1 MKPLDPRLL
10 RQARAARGYVVLTA
24 ALGFVTA
31 ALVVAQAL
39 LLGAILAPAIQG
51 TADLPDVADRVALL
65 AAVVAARAGAS
76 WAQERFALRA
86 ATRTVSELREQVV
99 AHAAALGPRWLA
111 SGRGPAVATL
121 ATRGLDALEPYLV
134 RYLPQLLLAATVTP
148 AALAVVLGLDW
159 VSALVIAVTIPL
171 VPLFMILVGQLT
183 AGTSER
189 RLVVMQ
195 RLGAQV
201 LDLLAGLPTL
211 LAFGRAR
218 GPERRVRALGDANR
232 RATMGTLRVAFL
244 SGMVLELLTTLS
256 VAVVAVGVG
265 LRLVHGGMDLEPA
278 IAVLVLAPEVYLPLR
293 QVGLHFHAST
303 DGLAAAQ
310 QAFDLLDEP
319 APEPGHRPAPRLA
332 GSTLTLHG
340 VGVRAGDRDVLA
352 PAGLDLAVH
361 VAAGPVTARPDDA
374 TAPGPG
380 GPRPSGP
387 GRVVALVGASG
398 AGKTTAAQVLLG
410 LVRPDAGDV
419 TWTTADGERIPLAE
433 IDLTTYWPQVAWL
446 PQRPALAPGTLRE
459 SVTDGLDVDDATLAR
474 AARTAGLDAVVAALP
489 DGWDTPV
496 GRGGTGL
503 SVGQRQRA
511 ALTAALLGD
520 PARTPLV
527 VLDEPTA
534 HLDARGEQVVLDAV
548 RAWRDQ
554 GRTVVVVAHRASLV
568 RAADEVVEVTAAPLT
583 AGTADTAGTAT
594 AGRAVVPPGR
604 SAAQAHEAV
613 DA

>member
-24 ALGFVTA
+24 VLGFVTA
-31 ALVVAQAL
+31 GLVVAQAV

-51 TADLPDVADRVALL
+51 DATLPELGDRLGLL
-65 AAVVAARAGAS
+65 AGVVAARALVS

-86 ATRTVSELREQVV
+86 ATRTVAELREQVV

-171 VPLFMILVGQLT
+171 VPLFMVLVGQLT

-232 RATMGTLRVAFL
+232 RATTGTLRIAFL

-256 VAVVAVGVG
+256 VAIVAVGVG

-293 QVGLHFHAST
+293 QVGMHFHAST
-303 DGLAAAQ
+303 DGIAAAQ
-310 QAFDLLDEP
+310 QAFEILDEP
-319 APEPGHRPAPRLA
+319 APEQGRRPAPRLA
-332 GSTLTLHG
+332 GSTLALRG
-340 VGVRAGDRDVLA
+340 AGVRAGDRGVLA
-352 PAGLDLAVH
+352 PAGLDLVL
-361 VAAGPVTARPDDA
+361 PVGR
-374 TAPGPG
+374 G
-380 GPRPSGP
+380 
-387 GRVVALVGASG
+387 GRVVALTGASG
-398 AGKTTAAQVLLG
+398 AGKTTAVHALLG
-410 LVRPDAGDV
+410 LVRPDRGEVD
-419 TWTTADGERIPLAE
+419 WTTPDGERVPLA
-433 IDLTTYWPQVAWL
+433 DLDLATYWAQVAWL

-459 SVTDGLDVDDATLAR
+459 AVTDGLDVDDVALAR
-474 AARTAGLDAVVAALP
+474 AARTAGLDDVVAGLP

-511 ALTAALLGD
+511 ALAAALLGD
-520 PARTPLV
+520 PAATPLV

-548 RAWRDQ
+548 RTWRDQ
-554 GRTVVVVAHRASLV
+554 GRTVLVVAHRASLV
-568 RAADEVVEVTAAPLT
+568 RAADEVVEVTAAPLSP
-583 AGTADTAGTAT
+583 
-594 AGRAVVPPGR
+594 VPEEVP
-604 SAAQAHEAV
+604 A
-613 DA
+613 